1 MAKLSDRQRKQ
12 IIAEYVSGDGIISQ
26 RELAKKYGV
35 CLTTISKILGNGKV
49 VQKCINKKEENTQ
62 TMLAFMDSKREIA
75 QDLIAEILTTSKEQ
89 IKEAPLREKMGALK
103 ILSETFTRS
112 SEGRAESKSA
122 LDRLCESLD
131 KVIKDG

>member
-1 MAKLSDRQRKQ
+1 MAKLTDRQRKR
-12 IIAEYVSGDGIISQ
+12 IIAEYVDGGISQ
-26 RELAKKYGV
+26 RELAKKYQV
-35 CLTTISKILGNGKV
+35 SQKTISVILSDKETTQKV
-49 VQKCINKKEENTQ
+49 SLKKEENTQ